1 MTEPLPIPTRRR
13 DGSTTLFLRIL
24 ATSDVHGYLLPFDYF
39 THRPDTD
46 RGLARL
52 ATVIRDAR
60 DEAGAGTCLLLD
72 NGDFL
77 QGTALTDLTGRPG
90 NGWRGRHP
98 VIRAMNRMGYDAG
111 TLGNHEFNF
120 GLDWLG
126 TTLEQ
131 AAFPVLCA
139 NAVRAEGATPLGDTP
154 WRPPYAILRRRL
166 QDADGAAHEIAIGVI
181 GLTPPQAAT
190 WDHAHL
196 AGRLVL
202 RDMVETARAWIPA
215 IRADGADLVI
225 ALAHT
230 GIDTGTGPDS
240 PMMENAARA
249 LARVPGL
256 DALVS
261 GHSHRRFPGPDHA
274 LTAGADISEGTLH
287 GTPCV
292 NPGFGAA
299 HLGQIDLTLAHGP
312 DGWRVAGHRVS
323 LRSARGA
330 PPCRGMQRSLARAHT
345 HTIRLTERPLGTIR
359 APLHSYLALARDD
372 PGLALV
378 NAAQRAALADALAG
392 TEHAGLPVLSASAP
406 FRTGG
411 RAGPDHF
418 TDIPAGPLRLRN
430 LVDLY
435 GFPNTLVGLVVTG
448 AELRDWLER
457 AAICFSRIAPG
468 AADQPLL
475 DPSVPGHV
483 FDVIDGLRY
492 TIDPSQPARF
502 DLSGVLVA
510 PDAHRIRDLTCEGR
524 PVRDEDRFAIATNS
538 YRAWGGGPF
547 EALAERALIDRSDRV
562 IRDILADHVTT
573 CGPFTPAA
581 HGTWRLA
588 TMPNGTSA
596 VLSTGPGL
604 RAHPGDIA
612 AIGAKDT
619 GTDAA
624 GFLQLRLPLDRT
636 GLLAIPGTPAYVCF
650 REVGAGKLLANPVR
664 SGRKQP

>member
-1 MTEPLPIPTRRR
+1 M
-13 DGSTTLFLRIL
+13 
-24 ATSDVHGYLLPFDYF
+24 
-39 THRPDTD
+39 
-46 RGLARL
+46 
-52 ATVIRDAR
+52 
-60 DEAGAGTCLLLD
+60 
-72 NGDFL
+72 
-77 QGTALTDLTGRPG
+77 
-90 NGWRGRHP
+90 
-98 VIRAMNRMGYDAG
+98 
-111 TLGNHEFNF
+111 
-120 GLDWLG
+120 
-126 TTLEQ
+126 
-131 AAFPVLCA
+131 
-139 NAVRAEGATPLGDTP
+139 
-154 WRPPYAILRRRL
+154 RPPYAILRRSL
-166 QDADGAAHEIAIGVI
+166 QDADGGAHEIAIGVI
-181 GLTPPQAAT
+181 GLTPPQAAS
-190 WDHAHL
+190 WDHAQL

-215 IRADGADLVI
+215 IRAAGADLVI

-230 GIDTGTGPDS
+230 GIDTGTGPDA

-256 DALVS
+256 DALIA

-274 LTAGADISEGTLH
+274 RTAGADISEGTLH

-292 NPGFGAA
+292 NPGFGAMD
-299 HLGQIDLTLAHGP
+299 LGQIDLRSRAAPMAG
-312 DGWRVAGHRVS
+312 GWRLIGS
-323 LRSARGA
+323 LRPARGA
-330 PPCRGMQRSLARAHT
+330 PPCRGMQRALARAHS

-378 NAAQRAALADALAG
+378 NAAQRAALAEALAG
-392 TEHAGLPVLSASAP
+392 SAHAGLPVLSASAP

-435 GFPNTLVGLVVTG
+435 GFPNTLCGLVVTG

-457 AAICFSRIAPG
+457 AAICFNRIAPG

-502 DLSGVLVA
+502 DLSGALVA

-547 EALAERALIDRSDRV
+547 EALAERALIYRSDRA
-562 IRDILADHVTT
+562 IRDVLADHVAAR
-573 CGPFTPAA
+573 GPFTPAA
-581 HGTWRLA
+581 HGTWRVA
-588 TMPNGTSA
+588 TMPDGTSA
-596 VLSTGPGL
+596 VLRTGPGL

-612 AIGAKDT
+612 AIGGTDT
-619 GTDAA
+619 GLDEA
-624 GFLQLRLPLDRT
+624 GFLHLRLARSHRPPCKSRCSPLCLILER
-636 GLLAIPGTPAYVCF
+636 LARASSSPTRSGPEGSSRNEPRLGRCQPLVPPPSSL
-650 REVGAGKLLANPVR
+650 GSAGKSAVDPPRPSAYPARCEPGRSPACPRPPSPVIR
-664 SGRKQP
+664 SSRGNTAPRPLPTSSGRTRWCAR